1 VIAAAL
7 LLSALAPQGPRV
19 ATVQVPEG
27 VTVTDASLLDVDLD
41 GATDLVLACRGP
53 EGSGRSVQVHA
64 RRRGGQAFVST
75 PTTRFP
81 LDRSVIAF
89 TFCDCSPEPG
99 RELVLLTATTAAAV
113 VVKTDGAPD
122 YRQLFQHALVWP
134 AVRNDFAV
142 SLPDAVADLDDD
154 GRDDLVLPGPDRW
167 TAWFQ
172 RAGGAFAAQT
182 VALPAWR
189 DRVGDT
195 LGGRGADAR
204 DGSLRLR
211 VGNGLPTQAASS
223 VLVRTSART
232 PPRALLDLDGDGRDD
247 VVTRRNGL
255 VFVGAQRRAG
265 ALERIERALPLPED
279 RLQLVDPSFD
289 VQWPDVDG
297 DGQRDLLLTTSAK
310 RGDEVEARVD
320 LFCAAEDGSW
330 PARRT
335 ARLRMQ
341 PLGLPPQLVD
351 ADGDGRDDLVCVTI
365 RVASMRDFTGSEKRT
380 LDAQLTVFGCDG
392 DRFQKPPKLNVA
404 IELGTGGR
412 RSRQPFLR
420 VRPGKKG
427 FPGDVLLRVDGAVER
442 RLLGRQGDRL
452 RLADADASVPAAAGT
467 SVQSADR
474 IGDELLLRSGDEV
487 RHVRFR
493 R

>member
-1 VIAAAL
+1 
-7 LLSALAPQGPRV
+7 
-19 ATVQVPEG
+19 
-27 VTVTDASLLDVDLD
+27 
-41 GATDLVLACRGP
+41 
-53 EGSGRSVQVHA
+53 VQVHQ
-64 RRRGGQAFVST
+64 RQGGAQAFVST
-75 PTTRFP
+75 PTARFP

-99 RELVLLTATTAAAV
+99 RELVLLTATTCAAV
-113 VVKTDGAPD
+113 VAKADGSPD

-142 SLPDAVADLDDD
+142 MLTDAVTDLDGD

-172 RAGGAFAAQT
+172 LQEGAFAAQT
-182 VALPAWR
+182 LALPEWR
-189 DRVGDT
+189 DRIGDS
-195 LGGRGADAR
+195 LGGRGADLR
-204 DGSLRLR
+204 DGNLRLR
-211 VGNGLPTQAASS
+211 VGNGLPNQAAG
-223 VLVRTSART
+223 VLMRTSART
-232 PPRALLDLDGDGRDD
+232 PPCAVVDLDGDGRDD

-255 VFVGAQRRAG
+255 VFAGAQRQARQLG
-265 ALERIERALPLPED
+265 QIQRALPLPED

-297 DGQRDLLLTTSAK
+297 DGRRDLLLTTSAK

-320 LFCAAEDGSW
+320 LFRAADDGSW
-330 PARRT
+330 PQRRT

-365 RVASMRDFTGSEKRT
+365 RTASMRDFTGSEKRT
-380 LDAQLTVFGCDG
+380 LDAQVTVFGCDG
-392 DRFQKPPKLNVA
+392 ASFEKPPKLNVA
-404 IELGTGGR
+404 IQLGAGDR
-412 RSRQPFLR
+412 RSRQPFLL

-442 RLLGRQGDRL
+442 RLIGRRSGRL
-452 RLADADASVPAAAGT
+452 RLADADGSAPAASGT
-467 SVQSADR
+467 LVRSADPV
-474 IGDELLLRSGDEV
+474 GEELLLVSGDEV
-487 RHVRFR
+487 RLVRFR

>member
-1 VIAAAL
+1 MIAAAIL
-7 LLSALAPQGPRV
+7 LAALAPQGPRV

-27 VTVTDASLLDVDLD
+27 VVVTDAALLDVDLD

-53 EGSGRSVQVHA
+53 GDRGRSVQVHA
-64 RRRGGQAFVST
+64 RQRGAQAFVST

-99 RELVLLTATTAAAV
+99 RELVLLTATTGAAV
-113 VVKTDGAPD
+113 VSKADGAPD
-122 YRQLFQHALVWP
+122 FRQLFRHALVWP

-142 SLPDAVADLDDD
+142 ALTDAVADLDGD

-172 RAGGAFAAQT
+172 REGGAFAAQT
-182 VALPAWR
+182 VELPAWR

-211 VGNGLPTQAASS
+211 VGNGLPIQATGA
-223 VLVRTSART
+223 LVRTSART

-255 VFVGAQRRAG
+255 VFVGAQRQTG

-297 DGQRDLLLTTSAK
+297 DGRRDLLLTTSAK

-320 LFCAAEDGSW
+320 LFRADEDGGW
-330 PARRT
+330 PQRRS

-392 DRFQKPPKLNVA
+392 ARFQKPPKLNVA
-404 IELGTGGR
+404 LQLATGDR
-412 RSRQPFLR
+412 RSRQPFLL
-420 VRPGKKG
+420 VRPGRKG

-452 RLADADASVPAAAGT
+452 RLAAADARVPAAAGT
-467 SVQSADR
+467 AVQSADR